1 MSCLHNPKPKPQ
13 PLCLQAVSEAEG
25 LAVLT
30 LILEQQLAEH
40 VTDAEQGRRHS
51 QNGQLEKV
59 SLSC

>member
-1 MSCLHNPKPKPQ
+1 MSCLHTLEPQ
-13 PLCLQAVSEAEG
+13 SQCLQAVSEAAG

-40 VTDAEQGRRHS
+40 VTDAEQGKLHS
-51 QNGQLEKV
+51 LGNGQAEKV